1 MGVTRKTKTNDTV
14 VLHQPSAMEDFNKIG
29 LLDFQ
34 SKNGISGMI
43 PSAFNSFSQNSGFL
57 PFKEPALPRVN
68 QNTTIDGL
76 EDSKNLQGSVSAPQ
90 VTTCNLDEL
99 MSGVSLMYV
108 SGDSQGLDNSKLQL
122 EICTND
128 CCSSRVKYARV
139 HREKDND
146 VWSKTAIGPL
156 VGGGAR
162 ARSSWDLGSDAD
174 GSSTP
179 GSASWGDMFGVIGR
193 SATQWPAAGDFGF
206 GKNQVF
212 LDAGR
217 GDHFDAWA
225 ACDAFLETDLER
237 GIGTELH
244 EETGEYDQWN
254 SARKTFRKPQI

>member
-1 MGVTRKTKTNDTV
+1 
-14 VLHQPSAMEDFNKIG
+14 MEDFNKIG

-34 SKNGISGMI
+34 SKNGLSGII
-43 PSAFNSFSQNSGFL
+43 PSAFNSFSQNTGFL
-57 PFKEPALPRVN
+57 PFKEPAMPRVN
-68 QNTTIDGL
+68 QNTALDGL
-76 EDSKNLQGSVSAPQ
+76 EDSKNLQRSDSAPQ
-90 VTTCNLDEL
+90 VKTYNNLDEL

-128 CCSSRVKYARV
+128 CCTSRVKYARV

-179 GSASWGDMFGVIGR
+179 GSASWGDVFGVIGR
-193 SATQWPAAGDFGF
+193 SATQWPPAGDFGF

-237 GIGTELH
+237 GMGPELH

-254 SARKTFRKPQI
+254 STRKTFRKPQI

>member
-1 MGVTRKTKTNDTV
+1 
-14 VLHQPSAMEDFNKIG
+14 
-29 LLDFQ
+29 
-34 SKNGISGMI
+34 
-43 PSAFNSFSQNSGFL
+43 
-57 PFKEPALPRVN
+57 
-68 QNTTIDGL
+68 
-76 EDSKNLQGSVSAPQ
+76 
-90 VTTCNLDEL
+90 

-122 EICTND
+122 EICTVSIAHRNGQTIVFYWFSMNENCSANFPLKVQLLFTLNNNLISLTWQTWDLLGLLLQND

-139 HREKDND
+139 HREKEND

-156 VGGGAR
+156 VGGGGGAR

-179 GSASWGDMFGVIGR
+179 GSASWGDVFGVIGR

-225 ACDAFLETDLER
+225 ACDAFLETDFER
-237 GIGTELH
+237 TGSELQ

-254 SARKTFRKPQI
+254 STRKTFRKPQI

>member
-1 MGVTRKTKTNDTV
+1 MTNWSRRNEE
-14 VLHQPSAMEDFNKIG
+14 P
-29 LLDFQ
+29 
-34 SKNGISGMI
+34 GIYRI
-43 PSAFNSFSQNSGFL
+43 SF
-57 PFKEPALPRVN
+57 
-68 QNTTIDGL
+68 
-76 EDSKNLQGSVSAPQ
+76 LQ
-90 VTTCNLDEL
+90 
-99 MSGVSLMYV
+99 
-108 SGDSQGLDNSKLQL
+108 
-122 EICTND
+122 ND

-139 HREKDND
+139 HREKDPD
-146 VWSKTAIGPL
+146 SVWSKTAIGPL

-179 GSASWGDMFGVIGR
+179 GSASWGDVFGVIGR

-237 GIGTELH
+237 GFGSELQ

-254 SARKTFRKPQI
+254 TTRKFRKPQI